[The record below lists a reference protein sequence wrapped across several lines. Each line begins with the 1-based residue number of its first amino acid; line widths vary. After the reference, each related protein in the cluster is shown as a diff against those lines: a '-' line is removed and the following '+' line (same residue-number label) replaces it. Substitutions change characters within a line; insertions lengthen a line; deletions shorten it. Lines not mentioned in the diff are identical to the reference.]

1 MKTTEQRL
9 NNIIGQLEG
18 AKKMLAKKDRDC
30 FSLLIQLKAAKSA
43 VSSLME
49 KIVGEEFACCL
60 SKPPKANRVKME
72 KIFKE
77 IISK

>member
-9 NNIIGQLEG
+9 NNIIGQLTG
-18 AKKMLAKKDRDC
+18 AKSMLVDTSRDC

-43 VSSLME
+43 MSSLME
-49 KIVGEEFACCL
+49 KIVSEELDHCL
-60 SKPPKANRVKME
+60 INQHHPNREKMT

-77 IISK
+77 VISK

>member
-9 NNIIGQLEG
+9 NNIIGQLTG
-18 AKKMLAKKDRDC
+18 AKNMLADKRRDC

-43 VSSLME
+43 MSSLME
-49 KIVGEEFACCL
+49 KVVSEELDHCL
-60 SKPPKANRVKME
+60 IGQHHPNREKMT

-77 IISK
+77 VISK

>member
-9 NNIIGQLEG
+9 NNIIGQLTG
-18 AKKMLAKKDRDC
+18 AKNMLADKDRDC

-43 VSSLME
+43 MSSLME
-49 KIVGEEFACCL
+49 KIVSEELDHCL
-60 SKPPKANRVKME
+60 INQHRPNREKMT

-77 IISK
+77 VISK